1 MSIRAESMS
10 NRLHRGRA
18 GRCPAVVL
26 CLLLAA
32 PWSAAAAEAPGA
44 ATPEALVARLQAA
57 AESGDLVE
65 VAACMTPDDRAE
77 MTVGMLVVT
86 GMMVAFSQMGGEMA
100 EGMAEGMADAFGE
113 GEPSGEQRAAVDAGR
128 AEMEAKAGELEA
140 RYTAILDKHGLAE
153 RMEADPPENTG
164 GTGTQAMR
172 EMLAGVDDVALL
184 GDLFGLL
191 EEIGEGDAMS
201 GESKLPEG
209 PIEVVSVEGDRAT
222 ARAGDQTVEMVR
234 IDGRWYFEAPKGD
247 AGDGGD
253 AGDPTAGSDS
263 GPEAAPGSDQGSR

>member
-153 RMEADPPENTG
+153 RMGADPPENTG

-253 AGDPTAGSDS
+253 AGDPTDGSDS
-263 GPEAAPGSDQGSR
+263 GPEAAPGSDQGYR

>member
-1 MSIRAESMS
+1 
-10 NRLHRGRA
+10 
-18 GRCPAVVL
+18 
-26 CLLLAA
+26 
-32 PWSAAAAEAPGA
+32 
-44 ATPEALVARLQAA
+44 
-57 AESGDLVE
+57 
-65 VAACMTPDDRAE
+65 
-77 MTVGMLVVT
+77 
-86 GMMVAFSQMGGEMA
+86 
-100 EGMAEGMADAFGE
+100 
-113 GEPSGEQRAAVDAGR
+113 
-128 AEMEAKAGELEA
+128 MEAKAGELEA

-153 RMEADPPENTG
+153 RMGADPPENTG

-253 AGDPTAGSDS
+253 AGDPTDGSDS
-263 GPEAAPGSDQGSR
+263 GPEAAPGSDQGYR

>member
-1 MSIRAESMS
+1 VVLGGVGGAP
-10 NRLHRGRA
+10 GRA
-18 GRCPAVVL
+18 P
-26 CLLLAA
+26 
-32 PWSAAAAEAPGA
+32 AAEAPGA

-253 AGDPTAGSDS
+253 AGDPTDGSDS
-263 GPEAAPGSDQGSR
+263 GPEAAPGSDQGYR